1 MKFFVFSN
9 KSFLLLSFL
18 SYEILGT
25 TNFQRTILYDTVLP
39 GREERWKNFT
49 EINAISRPN
58 AGSFVTSFV
67 ARISNTNGYFR
78 TRTLISFNFNR
89 YTSLLYRDGWTR
101 IEDTRSIKNF
111 PKEKSIGFFPSNTS
125 TMIFIVEK

>member
-1 MKFFVFSN
+1 MTR
-9 KSFLLLSFL
+9 LA
-18 SYEILGT
+18 
-25 TNFQRTILYDTVLP
+25 

-67 ARISNTNGYFR
+67 ARIASTNGYSR
-78 TRTLISFNFNR
+78 TRMLISFNFNR